1 MSYKELKES
10 LKMAVE
16 NIKNNKLRSILTML
30 GIIIGVGS
38 VITMTSIA
46 NSAKESTMQSIQSMG
61 TNKLTIRAG
70 QWGMRRGGEQNYK
83 ALEREDATDI
93 LKKSNAIDK
102 ITCEVS
108 SSAQLKYLNANTN
121 CNVNGVETDYA
132 EINAYK
138 IDKGVFIS
146 DSDIRSSKKVAV
158 LGATTATNL
167 FGEESPIGKQISIR
181 GIKFTVIGLMKA
193 KGSSGFMDPD
203 DVVFVPI
210 TTAMKRLFGITDV
223 RSITMQAKSVDTMDK
238 AIKDATSVLRKKHK
252 LKNNEADD
260 FNIRNQADIMEM
272 ANENAKTFSTLLLC
286 IASISLI
293 VGGIGIMNIML
304 VSVTERTR
312 EIGIRKALGAKQSDI
327 RNQFLVE
334 SVVLSLIGGLIGVII
349 GLAISILIGKMSN
362 APSGVSVGAIIM
374 AFGFSAV
381 VGIFFGWYPANS
393 AGKLDPITA
402 LRYE

>member
-16 NIKNNKLRSILTML
+16 SIRSNKLRSILTML

-61 TNKLTIRAG
+61 TNKLTIRSG
-70 QWGMRRGGEQNYK
+70 QWGMRRGDQNYK
-83 ALEREDATDI
+83 ALEREDAADI
-93 LKKSNAIDK
+93 IKKSNAIEK
-102 ITCEVS
+102 ISCEVS
-108 SSAQLKYLNANTN
+108 STAQLKYLNANTS
-121 CNVNGVETDYA
+121 CNVNGVEPDYA
-132 EINAYK
+132 SINAYK
-138 IDKGVFIS
+138 LEDGEFIS
-146 DSDIRSSKKVAV
+146 DSNVRSSKKVAV
-158 LGATTATNL
+158 LGSTTAENL
-167 FGEESPIGKQISIR
+167 FGEEPPVGKQISIN
-181 GIKFTVIGLMKA
+181 GVKFTVVGVMKP

-210 TTAMKRLFGITDV
+210 TTAMKRLFGIDNV
-223 RSITMQAKSVDTMDK
+223 RSITMQARSVDTMDK
-238 AIKDATSVLRKKHK
+238 AIADATEVLRKKHK
-252 LKNNEADD
+252 LKDNEPDD

-272 ANENAKTFSTLLLC
+272 ANESSKTFSTLLLC

-334 SVVLSLIGGLIGVII
+334 SVVLSIIGGIIGVII
-349 GLAISILIGKMSN
+349 GLAISILIGKMGN
-362 APSGVSVGAIIM
+362 APSGISVGAIIM

-381 VGIFFGWYPANS
+381 VGIFFGWYPASS
-393 AGKLDPITA
+393 AGKLDPIAA